1 MPEAEFKIR
10 FNKIIEKAC
19 ICTGLGATALTVN
32 NIEHRSDEGD
42 AVSICPGPNMAY
54 FSGIQTLQS
63 MIDHI
68 YGKINIIKR
77 NDRPN
82 LFLKELD
89 MYVDY
94 LKEKVK
100 EVDGQFAE
108 KQAEYYHTF
117 KKNLSEGI
125 DYYKNLFNQYAEM
138 FEGSLNDL
146 EMFNKQLIA
155 IEIR

>member
-1 MPEAEFKIR
+1 
-10 FNKIIEKAC
+10 
-19 ICTGLGATALTVN
+19 
-32 NIEHRSDEGD
+32 
-42 AVSICPGPNMAY
+42 
-54 FSGIQTLQS
+54 
-63 MIDHI
+63 
-68 YGKINIIKR
+68 
-77 NDRPN
+77 
-82 LFLKELD
+82 